1 MELWLLL
8 PEHHKSCGV
17 ITRWRR
23 MQRISHAQSESQVA
37 PPCAALQ
44 ASSRVYRLALAILY
58 VSFVSVLFLFLF
70 FWLGFSVFLL
80 NQDTKRGMKGLRQA
94 MTKQFPRQCHQF
106 EPLRVA
112 YLNTLKC
119 PHYATS
125 YVHICFDMHA
135 TPQHKATILF
145 ILLSPFR

>member
-1 MELWLLL
+1 MWCNYPLAQDAT
-8 PEHHKSCGV
+8 HKPRAKRAAS
-17 ITRWRR
+17 
-23 MQRISHAQSESQVA
+23 
-37 PPCAALQ
+37 CAALRRV
-44 ASSRVYRLALAILY
+44 ASEFKSLSIGACNPLCFFCFGIVFIP
-58 VSFVSVLFLFLF
+58 F

>member
-1 MELWLLL
+1 MLWLLLL

-70 FWLGFSVFLL
+70 FLVGF
-80 NQDTKRGMKGLRQA
+80 
-94 MTKQFPRQCHQF
+94 
-106 EPLRVA
+106 
-112 YLNTLKC
+112 
-119 PHYATS
+119 
-125 YVHICFDMHA
+125 
-135 TPQHKATILF
+135 
-145 ILLSPFR
+145 